1 MSKLFDFLE
10 KEFSLVCAGEMIMR
24 LSPLNNELLI
34 QGNYLTKQMG
44 GAEYNVASL
53 VSLLGEQVAI
63 LTKLPNNTIGEFAHK
78 SVIANKISDKYLIF
92 DDSLNKRMAI
102 YYYEYGASPRKPRVT
117 YDRLNSSF
125 QSLKLNE
132 IPEGVFSSTKIF
144 HVSGITLGLSK
155 KINELTKELIKKF
168 KQNGAIISFDVNFR
182 KNLWSEKEAEQEIIK
197 ILPDV
202 DILFASEETFRK
214 MFQKKG
220 EIENIMRD
228 FAKIYELSLISS
240 TTREVNSTTSHN
252 FSSIIY
258 EKKNDKFY
266 NEDAYKNIEVIDRIG
281 SGDAY
286 VAGVLYGIL
295 QENNAEIA
303 LKYGNASAALKNTI
317 SGDTTCINLTLLK
330 EIIDEHEH
338 GNSSEMSR

>member
-1 MSKLFDFLE
+1 MSKLFNFLE

-34 QGNYLTKQMG
+34 QGNSLTKQMG

-53 VSLLGEQVAI
+53 VSMLGEQVAI
-63 LTKLPNNTIGEFAHK
+63 LTKLPNNPIGEFAHK
-78 SVIANKISDKYLIF
+78 SVIANRISDKYLIF

-125 QSLKLNE
+125 QNLKINE
-132 IPEGVFSSTKIF
+132 IPKEIFSSTKIF

-155 KINELTKELIKKF
+155 KINELTKKLIKKF
-168 KQNGAIISFDVNFR
+168 KQNGTIISFDVNFR
-182 KNLWSEKEAEQEIIK
+182 QNLWSEKEAEQEIIK

-220 EIENIMRD
+220 KIENIMKE
-228 FAKIYELSLISS
+228 FAKIYDLSLISS
-240 TTREVNSTTSHN
+240 TRREVNSTTSHN

-258 EKKNDKFY
+258 EKKNDKYY

-295 QENNAEIA
+295 QQNNAEIA

-317 SGDTTCINLTLLK
+317 SGDTTCINLAMLK

-338 GNSSEMSR
+338 GNGSEMSR

>member
-1 MSKLFDFLE
+1 MSKLFNFLE

-34 QGNYLTKQMG
+34 QGNSLTKQMG

-53 VSLLGEQVAI
+53 VSLLGEKVTI

-92 DDSLNKRMAI
+92 DNSLEKRMAI

-125 QSLKLNE
+125 QNLKLNE
-132 IPEGVFSSTKIF
+132 ISEEIFSSTKIF
-144 HVSGITLGLSK
+144 HVSGITLGLSE
-155 KINELTKELIKKF
+155 KINKLTKEMIKRF
-168 KQNGAIISFDVNFR
+168 KKNGTIISFDVNFR
-182 KNLWSEKEAEQEIIK
+182 KNLWTEKEAEEKIK
-197 ILPDV
+197 EILPDV
-202 DILFASEETFRK
+202 DILFASEETFRR
-214 MFQKKG
+214 MFQQEGK
-220 EIENIMRD
+220 IENIMKE
-228 FAKIYELSLISS
+228 FAKIYNLSLISS
-240 TTREVNSTTSHN
+240 SRREVNSTTSHN

-258 EKKNDKFY
+258 EKKENKFY
-266 NEDAYKNIEVIDRIG
+266 YEEAYKNIEVIDRIG

-286 VAGVLYGIL
+286 VAGILYGIL

-303 LKYGNASAALKNTI
+303 LKYGNACAALKNTI
-317 SGDTTCINLTLLK
+317 SGDTSCINLTILK
-330 EIIDEHEH
+330 EIIDEHEN
-338 GNSSEMSR
+338 GINSEMSR

>member
-1 MSKLFDFLE
+1 MSELFNFLE

-34 QGNYLTKQMG
+34 QGNSLTKQMG

-53 VSLLGEQVAI
+53 VSLLGEKVTI

-92 DDSLNKRMAI
+92 DNSLEKRMAI

-125 QSLKLNE
+125 QNLKLNE
-132 IPEGVFSSTKIF
+132 ISEEIFSSTKIF
-144 HVSGITLGLSK
+144 HVSGITLGLSE
-155 KINELTKELIKKF
+155 KINKLTKEMIKRF
-168 KQNGAIISFDVNFR
+168 KKNGTIISFDVNFR
-182 KNLWSEKEAEQEIIK
+182 KNLWTEKEAKQKIK
-197 ILPDV
+197 EILPDV

-214 MFQKKG
+214 MFKQEGK
-220 EIENIMRD
+220 IENIMKE
-228 FAKIYELSLISS
+228 FAKTYDLSLISS
-240 TTREVNSTTSHN
+240 SRREVNSTASHN

-258 EKKNDKFY
+258 EKKENKFY
-266 NEDAYKNIEVIDRIG
+266 YEEAYKNIEVIDRIG

-317 SGDTTCINLTLLK
+317 SGDTSCISLTMLK
-330 EIIDEHEH
+330 EIIDEHEN
-338 GNSSEMSR
+338 GINSEMSR

>member
-1 MSKLFDFLE
+1 MSKLFNFLE

-34 QGNYLTKQMG
+34 QGNSLTKQMG

-53 VSLLGEQVAI
+53 VSMLGEQVAI
-63 LTKLPNNTIGEFAHK
+63 LTKLPNNPIGEFAHK
-78 SVIANKISDKYLIF
+78 SVIANRISDKYLIF

-125 QSLKLNE
+125 QNLKINE
-132 IPEGVFSSTKIF
+132 IPKEIFSSTKIF

-155 KINELTKELIKKF
+155 KINELTKKLIKKF
-168 KQNGAIISFDVNFR
+168 KQNGTIISFDVNFR
-182 KNLWSEKEAEQEIIK
+182 QNLWSEKEAEQEIIK

-220 EIENIMRD
+220 KIENIMKE
-228 FAKIYELSLISS
+228 FAKIYDLSLISS
-240 TTREVNSTTSHN
+240 TRREVNSTTSHN

-258 EKKNDKFY
+258 EKKNDKYY

-295 QENNAEIA
+295 QQNNAEIA
-303 LKYGNASAALKNTI
+303 LKYGNGSAALKNTI
-317 SGDTTCINLTLLK
+317 SGDTTCINLAMLK

-338 GNSSEMSR
+338 GNGSEMSR

>member
-1 MSKLFDFLE
+1 MSKLFNFLE

-34 QGNYLTKQMG
+34 QGNSLTKQMG

-53 VSLLGEQVAI
+53 VSMLGEQVAI
-63 LTKLPNNTIGEFAHK
+63 LTKLPNNPIGEFAHK
-78 SVIANKISDKYLIF
+78 SVIANRISDKYLIF

-125 QSLKLNE
+125 QNLKINE
-132 IPEGVFSSTKIF
+132 IPKEIFSSTKIF

-155 KINELTKELIKKF
+155 KINELTKKLIKKF
-168 KQNGAIISFDVNFR
+168 KQNGTIISFDVNFR
-182 KNLWSEKEAEQEIIK
+182 QNLWSEKEAEQEIIK

-220 EIENIMRD
+220 KIENIMKE
-228 FAKIYELSLISS
+228 FAKIYDLSLISS
-240 TTREVNSTTSHN
+240 TRREVNSTTSHN

-258 EKKNDKFY
+258 EKKNDKYY

-295 QENNAEIA
+295 QQNNAEIA

-317 SGDTTCINLTLLK
+317 SGDTTCINFAMLK

-338 GNSSEMSR
+338 GNGSEMSR

>member
-1 MSKLFDFLE
+1 MSKLFNFLE
-10 KEFSLVCAGEMIMR
+10 KEFSLICAGEMIMR
-24 LSPLNNELLI
+24 LSPINNELLI
-34 QGNYLTKQMG
+34 QGNSLTKQMG

-53 VSLLGEQVAI
+53 VSLLGEKVAI
-63 LTKLPNNTIGEFAHK
+63 LTKLPNNIIGEFAYK
-78 SVIANKISDKYLIF
+78 SVISNGISDKYLIF
-92 DDSLNKRMAI
+92 DDSLEKRMAI

-125 QSLKLNE
+125 QNLTFNE
-132 IPEGVFSSTKIF
+132 IADEIFSNTKIF
-144 HVSGITLGLSK
+144 HVSGVTLGLSEE
-155 KINELTKELIKKF
+155 INKLTKEIIKRF
-168 KQNGAIISFDVNFR
+168 KKNGTIISFDVNFR
-182 KNLWSEKEAEQEIIK
+182 KNLWTEKEAKQKIK
-197 ILPDV
+197 EILPDV

-214 MFQKKG
+214 MFKQEGK
-220 EIENIMRD
+220 IENIMKE
-228 FAKIYELSLISS
+228 FAKTYDLSLISS
-240 TTREVNSTTSHN
+240 SRREVNSTASHN

-266 NEDAYKNIEVIDRIG
+266 NEEAYKNIEVIDRIG

-317 SGDTTCINLTLLK
+317 SGDTSCISLTMLK
-330 EIIDEHEH
+330 EIIDEHEN
-338 GNSSEMSR
+338 GINSEMSR

>member
-1 MSKLFDFLE
+1 MSKLFNFLE

-34 QGNYLTKQMG
+34 QGNSLTKQMG

-53 VSLLGEQVAI
+53 VSMLGEQVAI
-63 LTKLPNNTIGEFAHK
+63 LTKLPNNPIGEFAHK
-78 SVIANKISDKYLIF
+78 SVIANRISDKYLIF

-125 QSLKLNE
+125 QNLKINE
-132 IPEGVFSSTKIF
+132 IPKEIFSSTKIF

-155 KINELTKELIKKF
+155 KINELTKKLIKKF
-168 KQNGAIISFDVNFR
+168 KQNGTIISFDVNFR
-182 KNLWSEKEAEQEIIK
+182 QNLWSEKEAEQEIIK

-220 EIENIMRD
+220 KIENIMKE
-228 FAKIYELSLISS
+228 FAKIYDLSLISS
-240 TTREVNSTTSHN
+240 TRREVNSTTSHN

-258 EKKNDKFY
+258 EKKNDKYY

-295 QENNAEIA
+295 QQHNAEIA

-317 SGDTTCINLTLLK
+317 SGDTTCINLAMLK

-338 GNSSEMSR
+338 GNGSEMSR